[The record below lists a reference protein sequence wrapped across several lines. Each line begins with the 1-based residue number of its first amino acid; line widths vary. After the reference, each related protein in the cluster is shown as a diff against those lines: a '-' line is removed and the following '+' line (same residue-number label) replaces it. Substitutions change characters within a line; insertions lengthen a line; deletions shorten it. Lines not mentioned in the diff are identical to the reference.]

1 MRICVNNY
9 KWANLKKCTINR
21 DTPTWWMV
29 QWSCNKSLNY
39 PPRKEMSHAYSVKQS
54 AEICKTLN
62 ALRMSASWPLA
73 NGAIMCTDI
82 KAKWMTIKTR
92 LSCWVILKNPLE
104 KPRHFGCLY
113 RLIQSLPH
121 RKFSISTQNA
131 GILKYSSETV
141 SRNSPSISASFARNK
156 AWRGCDCFFHLSTF
170 CAAQFPGV

>member
-1 MRICVNNY
+1 MTNHTQRLKSFKISFKNCPAHRTPLIFSAIVGTHQTS
-9 KWANLKKCTINR
+9 WWTHLLKKDSKRFELCAQIVSFIPIRSNNR
-21 DTPTWWMV
+21 P
-29 QWSCNKSLNY
+29 SSL
-39 PPRKEMSHAYSVKQS
+39 PRVSVRM
-54 AEICKTLN
+54 I
-62 ALRMSASWPLA
+62 RMSASWPLA

-82 KAKWMTIKTR
+82 KAKWMAIKTR

-141 SRNSPSISASFARNK
+141 SRNSPSTSASFARNK
-156 AWRGCDCFFHLSTF
+156 ALRGC
-170 CAAQFPGV
+170 G